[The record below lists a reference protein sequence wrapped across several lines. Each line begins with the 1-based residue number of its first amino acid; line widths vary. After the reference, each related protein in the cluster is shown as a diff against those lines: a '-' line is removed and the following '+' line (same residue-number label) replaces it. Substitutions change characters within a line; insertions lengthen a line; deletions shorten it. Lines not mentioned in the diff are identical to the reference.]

1 MGFGTQQGLANH
13 LAAVTDS
20 DEPGQRVDGINVL
33 AGTAHGPVN
42 SLAKAVNEWDGG
54 LVLVSHDFRLI
65 SQVAKE
71 IWVVE
76 GGAVHKWPGTITE
89 YKAHLKK
96 TPDAL
101 AGKKAKM
108 VER

>member
-1 MGFGTQQGLANH
+1 LANTRVV
-13 LAAVTDS
+13 LTLPPPPPRLLLPPQ
-20 DEPGQRVDGINVL
+20 DEPTNHLDIE
-33 AGTAHGPVN
+33 TID

-96 TPDAL
+96 THDAL